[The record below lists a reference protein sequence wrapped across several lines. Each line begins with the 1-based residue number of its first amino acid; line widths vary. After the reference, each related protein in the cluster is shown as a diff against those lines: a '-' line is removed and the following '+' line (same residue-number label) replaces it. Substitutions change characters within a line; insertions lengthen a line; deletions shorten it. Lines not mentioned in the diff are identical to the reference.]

1 MVKKICIFV
10 ATRKR
15 KSSLIKFL
23 SSLVNLQIPKNIS
36 MQILISINENQS
48 YSEIKKLYNEKLNIK
63 LVTER
68 EKGISNA
75 RNKYLNS
82 IKIKNFDYF
91 AFFDDDVQVDKKWLI
106 EMLKFFKKNNADIIG
121 GPQLSKSNSLTNKLL
136 VREEKHGSKVRWVS
150 TNNCIVKSKV
160 LETKINFDKK
170 MNYIGG
176 EDQLFFLKLNKIG
189 FKLMWNAKALVIE
202 ERNNKREN
210 FLWFLKRNFR
220 YGASSNIIY
229 KRAYGLTVG
238 LSFLAVKFFSDFIML
253 MISCISLI
261 TLTQKSLYKVS
272 MYFFRI
278 LGLIYGL
285 LGFQYNEYE

>member
-1 MVKKICIFV
+1 MVKKICILV
-10 ATRKR
+10 ATRRR

-23 SSLVNLQIPKNIS
+23 NSIINLQIPKNIS
-36 MQILISINENQS
+36 VQTMISINENQN
-48 YSEIKKLYNEKLNIK
+48 YSEIKELYSKRLSIK

-68 EKGISNA
+68 KKGISNA

-121 GPQLSKSNSLTNKLL
+121 GPQLSKSNSLANKLL
-136 VREEKHGSKVRWVS
+136 VRQEKHGSKVRWVS

-160 LETKINFDKK
+160 LQTKINFDKK

-189 FKLMWNAKALVIE
+189 FKLMWNTKAIVIE
-202 ERNNKREN
+202 EKNNKREN
-210 FLWFLKRNFR
+210 YFWFLKRNFR

-229 KRAYGLTVG
+229 KRAYGLSLG
-238 LSFLAVKFFSDFIML
+238 LSFLAAKFFLDFIL
-253 MISCISLI
+253 LIISCISLI
-261 TLTQKSLYKVS
+261 TLKKKNLYKVS

-285 LGFQYNEYE
+285 LGVQYNEYK